1 MSMRLALLCEIMSAP
16 DDATD
21 SDARPWFEVSRTL
34 RKLRLSAGG
43 SWTVHHAATLDQQ
56 LRDIDVSGASQAEID
71 GNGIASLDST
81 GCWLIVRTKLA
92 FEAAGLSVPV
102 VEVPALYAPLL
113 AMIEAEHVTVPVVLP
128 ERHTLEAFLER
139 TGRSTFHVLAQ
150 GYGILGYLGR
160 VTVEWFKIFSA
171 PRGTLRVTALVHQ
184 IEEVGINALPII
196 GLLMFLMGI
205 VLAYQGADQLKR
217 FDLEILTINALGI
230 GVLREIGVLFTA
242 IIVAGRSGSAFTAQI
257 GTMKVNEEL
266 DAMQTMG
273 LNVVDVLILP
283 RVIALVIALP
293 FLTFFAD
300 VMAMIGGA
308 VMCYFDL
315 GITIPQFLRQLQE
328 AINLNTLLVGLI
340 KAPVFAYV
348 IAMVGCYEGMNVE
361 RNAASVGKLT
371 TRSVVES
378 VFLVIVLDAGFSVL
392 FSLLGI

>member
-1 MSMRLALLCEIMSAP
+1 MGIT
-16 DDATD
+16 DDTIGTEAD
-21 SDARPWFEVSRTL
+21 PWVRISRGG

-43 SWTVHHAATLDQQ
+43 AWTARHAAMLDPQ
-56 LRDIDVSGASQAEID
+56 LRTIDADGVSEVEID
-71 GNGIASLDST
+71 GSGIASLDST
-81 GCWLIVRTKLA
+81 GCWLLVRTKIG
-92 FEAAGLSVPV
+92 FEAAGLRVPV
-102 VEVPALYAPLL
+102 FAVPELYAALL
-113 AMIEAEHVTVPVVLP
+113 AGIEAEHVVTPVEVE
-128 ERHTLEAFLER
+128 ERDTLTAFLER
-139 TGRSTFHVLAQ
+139 VGRATHHVVIQAIGIV
-150 GYGILGYLGR
+150 GYIGH
-160 VTVEWFKIFSA
+160 VTLEWLEAFYA
-171 PRGTLRVTALVHQ
+171 PRGNLRVAALVHQ
-184 IEEVGINALPII
+184 IEEVGINALPIV

-205 VLAYQGADQLKR
+205 VLAYQGADQLRR

-257 GTMKVNEEL
+257 GTMKVNEEI
-266 DAMQTMG
+266 DAMQTIG

-283 RVIALVIALP
+283 RVIALVIVLP
-293 FLTFFAD
+293 FLTFYAD
-300 VMAMIGGA
+300 IMAMIGGA

-315 GITIPQFLRQLQE
+315 GVTIPMYVRQLHS
-328 AINLNTLLVGLI
+328 AVTVNTFLVGLI

-392 FSLLGI
+392 FSMLGI

>member
-1 MSMRLALLCEIMSAP
+1 METVFKPAG
-16 DDATD
+16 
-21 SDARPWFEVSRTL
+21 
-34 RKLRLSAGG
+34 KLRL
-43 SWTVHHAATLDQQ
+43 AA
-56 LRDIDVSGASQAEID
+56 
-71 GNGIASLDST
+71 
-81 GCWLIVRTKLA
+81 LI
-92 FEAAGLSVPV
+92 
-102 VEVPALYAPLL
+102 
-113 AMIEAEHVTVPVVLP
+113 
-128 ERHTLEAFLER
+128 
-139 TGRSTFHVLAQ
+139 
-150 GYGILGYLGR
+150 
-160 VTVEWFKIFSA
+160 
-171 PRGTLRVTALVHQ
+171 HQ

-273 LNVVDVLILP
+273 LNVVDVMILP
-283 RVIALVIALP
+283 RVIALVIVLP
-293 FLTFFAD
+293 FLTFYAD
-300 VMAMIGGA
+300 LMAMIGGA

-315 GITIPQFLRQLQE
+315 GITIPQFVRQLHE
-328 AINLNTLLVGLI
+328 AITMETFLVGLI

-348 IAMVGCYEGMNVE
+348 IAMVGCYEGMQVE

-378 VFLVIVLDAGFSVL
+378 VFLVIVLDVGFSVL